1 MGSSFDD
8 YCAFLP
14 ASQPIDVSTEDT
26 KAVNEVSKLS
36 IAHGI
41 IVNQDCVVKE
51 NSNFSESR

>member
-14 ASQPIDVSTEDT
+14 ASQPVDVSTEDR

-36 IAHGI
+36 IAHEI
-41 IVNQDCVVKE
+41 IVNQDFVVKE
-51 NSNFSESR
+51 DDFSESR